1 VLPGLHEIVATD
13 DGTARSA
20 VLELEGP
27 VFDGRFRVESRI
39 AEGGFA
45 VVYKAWQ
52 LALERRVALKV
63 LKPPRNQD
71 ATGRAEFRER
81 FAAEAR
87 TIARLRHPDIVDVYD
102 FSVATLASGELA
114 PWMALEWL
122 DGESLALDL
131 GRRRRAGARGR
142 DPAAAVAFLRPV
154 MRALAHAHAAGIVH
168 RDIKPSNIMVT
179 ATPNG
184 PSLRVLDFGIAKI
197 MVDGH
202 PPGTGTT
209 RTESLPAFSPGY
221 AAPEQVA
228 FSRTGP
234 WTDVHALGLLLTEVM
249 TDAPPFSEADPDTH
263 FFEQVMAVRRP
274 TPASQGRDVGPFEP
288 VLARAVALSP
298 RDRWRNAAE
307 LLAALDRVVQDVQGG
322 GGGGLPASAAIPVP
336 TSTFTPPLVAPEALE
351 ARDTAARPES
361 GRRQPAFGARGARA
375 GLPRRSTGV
384 VAIVAALLA
393 AGATWIGSR
402 RAGAPPTPTSRSRLP
417 ELTATTTPATRA
429 ASPEPLPGPEDG
441 AGPRRDE
448 GQPSAIRA
456 TRVAPAPPPS
466 PRASQA
472 SRRRRPRV
480 APENLN
486 LGDGR
491 DLFNDTK

>member
-1 VLPGLHEIVATD
+1 M
-13 DGTARSA
+13 ARSA
-20 VLELEGP
+20 LLELEGP

-63 LKPPRNQD
+63 LKPPRHQD
-71 ATGRAEFRER
+71 AAGRAEFRER

-179 ATPNG
+179 ATPTG

-202 PPGTGTT
+202 PPGTGVT
-209 RTESLPAFSPGY
+209 RTESLPVFSPGY

-298 RDRWRNAAE
+298 RDRWRDAAE
-307 LLAALDRVVQDVQGG
+307 LLAALD
-322 GGGGLPASAAIPVP
+322 A
-336 TSTFTPPLVAPEALE
+336 
-351 ARDTAARPES
+351 AARLES
-361 GRRQPAFGARGARA
+361 GRRPPASGVRGAPGVRA
-375 GLPRRSTGV
+375 GLRGRSIGV
-384 VAIVAALLA
+384 VAIAAALLA
-393 AGATWIGSR
+393 GGAAWIGSR
-402 RAGAPPTPTSRSRLP
+402 RAGAPPTATPTTRPQPPP
-417 ELTATTTPATRA
+417 ELTATTTPAARA
-429 ASPEPLPGPEDG
+429 TASEPLPGHEDG
-441 AGPRRDE
+441 AGPLRDD

-456 TRVAPAPPPS
+456 TRVAPPPPPPPPPS
-466 PRASQA
+466 VGPA
-472 SRRRRPRV
+472 RRRRPRV
-480 APENLN
+480 AQRPVN